1 MEKRENDRL
10 IGVWR
15 HPQGGWEIK
24 FQKDGK
30 KQSEYRQ
37 DEAEARLRGDFWK
50 SSLENP
56 QAVPDEYV
64 HPVTYWDTMLRRFA
78 EMLVASP
85 QDRDLSASC
94 RAIASAAQAAMR
106 TAKYIPAP
114 RQNAAPDASP
124 IEGDVSAMTTAQ
136 MEKLLGS

>member
-10 IGVWR
+10 VGVWR

-24 FQKDGK
+24 YQKDGK
-30 KQSEYRQ
+30 KHSEYRQ
-37 DEAEARLRGDFWK
+37 DEAEARLRAEFWK
-50 SSLENP
+50 TSLETP
-56 QAVPDEYV
+56 GDTPDEYV

-78 EMLVASP
+78 EMLVANPS
-85 QDRDLSASC
+85 DRDISMAC

-114 RQNAAPDASP
+114 KQNAAPDSAP
-124 IEGDVSAMTTAQ
+124 ITGDVSSMTTAEL
-136 MEKLLGS
+136 EKVLGP